1 MTAIVM
7 RSMLSVPGIRERF
20 IEKARDA
27 EADVLCFDLE
37 DSVAWDDKPA
47 ARELLCRVLPDFP
60 KRGRRLFVRTNGYDT
75 GLIEQELDAIVQPW
89 LDGVSVSKIETARDV
104 QRIDDYLTL
113 LERARGL
120 ADGQVKIAAWI
131 ENAHAVANA
140 YEICAAS
147 ERLVGICVG
156 GEDYAVSIGVRR
168 TKEGVELGYARRAAV
183 NAAHA
188 AGIAALDT
196 PWTDIRDPEGYEDE
210 LQRMRALGFMGK
222 FCIHPDQL
230 APANR
235 VFTPPAEDVEWARRV
250 VEAYEDG
257 VAQNLGA
264 VALDGQ
270 MIDKPVLE
278 QAEHVLA
285 RATQIAAMESE
296 R

>member
-1 MTAIVM
+1 MAAIVM
-7 RSMLSVPGIRERF
+7 RTMLSVPGIRERF
-20 IEKARDA
+20 IEKAREA

-47 ARELLCRVLPDFP
+47 ARALLSRVLPDFP
-60 KRGRRLFVRTNGYDT
+60 KRGRQIFVRANGYDT
-75 GLIEQELDAIVQPW
+75 GLIEQELDALVHPW
-89 LDGVSVSKIETARDV
+89 LDGVSVSKVERARDIE
-104 QRIDDYLTL
+104 RIDDYLTL

-120 ADGQVKIAAWI
+120 TDGQVKIAAWI

-140 YEICAAS
+140 YDICAAS
-147 ERLVGICVG
+147 ERLVGVCVG

-168 TKEGVELGYARRAAV
+168 TKGGAELEFARHATV

-188 AGIAALDT
+188 AGIAPLDT
-196 PWTDIRDPEGYEDE
+196 PWTDIRDHHGFEDE
-210 LQRMRALGFMGK
+210 LRRMHEIGFLGK

-230 APANR
+230 APANAI
-235 VFTPPAEDVEWARRV
+235 FTPPSDDVDWARRV
-250 VEAYEDG
+250 VDAYQEG
-257 VAQNLGA
+257 VRQNLGA

-285 RATQIAAMESE
+285 RAEQIDAMESAH
-296 R
+296 

>member
-1 MTAIVM
+1 
-7 RSMLSVPGIRERF
+7 
-20 IEKARDA
+20 
-27 EADVLCFDLE
+27 
-37 DSVAWDDKPA
+37 
-47 ARELLCRVLPDFP
+47 
-60 KRGRRLFVRTNGYDT
+60 
-75 GLIEQELDAIVQPW
+75 
-89 LDGVSVSKIETARDV
+89 
-104 QRIDDYLTL
+104 
-113 LERARGL
+113 
-120 ADGQVKIAAWI
+120 
-131 ENAHAVANA
+131 
-140 YEICAAS
+140 
-147 ERLVGICVG
+147 
-156 GEDYAVSIGVRR
+156 
-168 TKEGVELGYARRAAV
+168 
-183 NAAHA
+183 
-188 AGIAALDT
+188 
-196 PWTDIRDPEGYEDE
+196 
-210 LQRMRALGFMGK
+210 MGK